1 MRRPLD
7 MGATLDTNERAYFIS
22 DAGLKD
28 AGATIN
34 GTPAFLFKNDP
45 RAVNYVKL
53 GIEPEKSKWLVC
65 PHLSDPHSV
74 FNYYMSSGLIIIV
87 MGKCFCETCLDMII
101 IKDDLN
107 DFLASSA
114 PMTDQLFQENIINPL
129 IDSNYHF
136 IKQAGYFSEDEK
148 TPKTWVT
155 CSHFS
160 TKSGLLDV
168 YAGGGQIFIFEGY
181 FTCQDCFD
189 TIPTSSL
196 VDVLYEGKS
205 MTDEHFQEQ
214 VIDPLYTINYES
226 LKALGHFE
234 CTLT

>member
-1 MRRPLD
+1 
-7 MGATLDTNERAYFIS
+7 MGAMIDTNEKAYFIS

-28 AGATIN
+28 CGATIN
-34 GTPAFLFKNDP
+34 GTPAFLLKNDP
-45 RAVNYVKL
+45 KAGNYVKL
-53 GIEPEKSKWLVC
+53 SIEPERSKWLVC
-65 PHLSDPHSV
+65 PHLSDPDSV

-107 DFLASSA
+107 DFLDTST
-114 PMTDQLFQENIINPL
+114 PMTDHLFQEKIINPL
-129 IDSNYHF
+129 MDSNYYF
-136 IKQAGYFSEDEK
+136 TKQAGYIAEDDQI
-148 TPKTWVT
+148 PQTWVT

-160 TKSGLLDV
+160 TRSGLLDV
-168 YAGGGQIFIFEGY
+168 YARGGQIFIFEGY

-189 TIPTSSL
+189 MIPSYSL

>member
-1 MRRPLD
+1 

-22 DAGLKD
+22 DVGLKD

-34 GTPAFLFKNDP
+34 GTPAFLLKNDP
-45 RAVNYVKL
+45 TAVNYVKL

-65 PHLSDPHSV
+65 PHLSDSHSV

-136 IKQAGYFSEDEK
+136 IKQAGYFAEDEK

-189 TIPTSSL
+189 TIPTCSL

>member
-1 MRRPLD
+1 
-7 MGATLDTNERAYFIS
+7 MGAILDTNERAYFIS
-22 DAGLKD
+22 DAGLRD
-28 AGATIN
+28 VGATVN
-34 GTPAFLFKNDP
+34 GTPAFLLKNDP
-45 RAVNYVKL
+45 LASNYVKL
-53 GIEPEKSKWLVC
+53 GTEPEKSKWLVC
-65 PHLSDPHSV
+65 PHLSDPHDV
-74 FNYYMSSGLIIIV
+74 FNYYMASGLIIIV

-136 IKQAGYFSEDEK
+136 TRQAGYIAGDENS
-148 TPKTWVT
+148 PKTWVT

-160 TKSGLLDV
+160 SKSGLLDV
-168 YAGGGQIFIFEGY
+168 YANGGQIFIFEGY

-189 TIPTSSL
+189 MIPTYSL

-214 VIDPLYTINYES
+214 VIDPLFTINYES

>member
-1 MRRPLD
+1 
-7 MGATLDTNERAYFIS
+7 MGAMIDTNEKAYFIS
-22 DAGLKD
+22 NPGLND
-28 AGATIN
+28 VGATIN
-34 GTPAFLFKNDP
+34 GTPAFLLKNDP
-45 RAVNYVKL
+45 IPENLVKL
-53 GIEPEKSKWLVC
+53 GIEAEKSKWLVC

-87 MGKCFCETCLDMII
+87 MGKCFCETCLDMIL
-101 IKDDLN
+101 IKDDIT
-107 DFLASSA
+107 DFLSASV
-114 PMTDQLFQENIINPL
+114 PLTDHLFQKNIVDPL
-129 IDSNYHF
+129 LDSNYNF
-136 IKQAGYFSEDEK
+136 TSQAGYLSENERS
-148 TPKTWVT
+148 PQTWVT

-168 YAGGGQIFIFEGY
+168 YASGGQIFIFEGY

-189 TIPTSSL
+189 KIPTYSL

-205 MTDEHFQEQ
+205 MTDENFQEQ